1 MKCKFHTHLKSHVAG
16 LVFCPFIQSPFE
28 ISTYFGTFFNS
39 IPFMESLLL
48 LPNPSNLSPSVLLFL
63 DQHFKTQEDLSLIP
77 SLLKKLKKD
86 CGDSDWNLLSLKKNL
101 SSTIASWISRSDA
114 VDSVLHQLS
123 LKLEDFDPAP
133 FRGFLISFL
142 FLWILC
148 LVLVIKVQFFLCFFY
163 GWGLM
168 GLDGFWLKWRK

>member
-1 MKCKFHTHLKSHVAG
+1 
-16 LVFCPFIQSPFE
+16 
-28 ISTYFGTFFNS
+28 
-39 IPFMESLLL
+39 MESLLL
-48 LPNPSNLSPSVLLFL
+48 LPNPSNLSPNLLQFL

-86 CGDSDWNLLSLKKNL
+86 CGDSDWSLLSLKKNL

-142 FLWILC
+142 FLSILC
-148 LVLVIKVQFFLCFFY
+148 LVLLIKVHFFFCVFL
-163 GWGLM
+163 WL
-168 GLDGFWLKWRK
+168 GLDGFGWILAQMEEMGFGFMD

>member
-1 MKCKFHTHLKSHVAG
+1 MKCKFHPPWNLTLLVYFFPIHSKPFLKSQLLLG
-16 LVFCPFIQSPFE
+16 LS
-28 ISTYFGTFFNS
+28 S

-48 LPNPSNLSPSVLLFL
+48 LPNPSNLSPSLLLFL
-63 DQHFKTQEDLSLIP
+63 DHHFKTQEDLSLIP

-114 VDSVLHQLS
+114 VDSVLNQLS

-148 LVLVIKVQFFLCFFY
+148 LVLVIKVQFFLCFFFF
-163 GWGLM
+163 LF
-168 GLDGFWLKWRK
+168 L